1 MAFEEEQMVAV
12 LEMKKLATIPSFLL
26 SKEQAA
32 ELKLQHQSYV
42 ILLPLDLVK
51 KTGISNEFLGFD
63 LVILDGKLSLLGPK
77 VTHPRVKP
85 PAKEV
90 ID

>member
-1 MAFEEEQMVAV
+1 
-12 LEMKKLATIPSFLL
+12 MKKLAQIPSFLL
-26 SKEQAA
+26 SKEQTAQ
-32 ELKLQHQSYV
+32 LKLQHQSY
-42 ILLPLDLVK
+42 LLIIPQDLVSK
-51 KTGISNEFLGFD
+51 VGITNEFLGFD

-90 ID
+90 VD

>member
-1 MAFEEEQMVAV
+1 
-12 LEMKKLATIPSFLL
+12 MKKLAQIPSFLL
-26 SKEQAA
+26 SKEQTAQ
-32 ELKLQHQSYV
+32 LKLQHQSY
-42 ILLPLDLVK
+42 LLIIPQDLVSK
-51 KTGISNEFLGFD
+51 VGITNEFLGFD